1 MKKIK
6 IIGKRN
12 IEAIKNVK
20 DKKRGISKDWSGN
33 LLNTFY
39 HQNYINMLYL
49 NESFDGDRILKKEL
63 KNKINGYKNQDKKKN
78 ILNIDKL
85 ISQEEL
91 IEKLLISKLKCY
103 YCKCNCLLL
112 YSNVREKKQWTLDRL
127 NNDIGHYNDN
137 VVISCLE
144 CNIKKRRMD
153 DNDFKFI
160 KQMKIIKKN

>member
-1 MKKIK
+1 MVIKIK
-6 IIGKRN
+6 I
-12 IEAIKNVK
+12 
-20 DKKRGISKDWSGN
+20 
-33 LLNTFY
+33 
-39 HQNYINMLYL
+39 
-49 NESFDGDRILKKEL
+49 
-63 KNKINGYKNQDKKKN
+63 KKKN

-103 YCKCNCLLL
+103 YCKCVCLLL
-112 YSNVREKKQWTLDRL
+112 YNNVREKKQWTLDRI
-127 NNDIGHYNDN
+127 NNDVGHYNDN

-144 CNIKKRRMD
+144 CNIKKRRMN